1 MRKLILALSLTAA
14 VTAALAPTLAS
25 ASGCE
30 ARAAHRRVAG
40 TILGGLAG
48 AVIGNQVSH
57 NGGALVGGVGGAVV
71 GNQLSRTSC
80 DHDYARHR
88 AYQPAVYDRAGP
100 QHQQPCGW
108 HDQAF
113 YDAHGNLVHQQIQD
127 CR

>member
-1 MRKLILALSLTAA
+1 MRKFILALGIVATVA
-14 VTAALAPTLAS
+14 APTLA
-25 ASGCE
+25 AANGCE
-30 ARAAHRRVAG
+30 VRAEHRRVAG

-48 AVIGNQVSH
+48 AVIGNQFSH
-57 NGGALVGGVGGAVV
+57 RGGALVGGVGGAVV

-80 DHDYARHR
+80 DHDYRHR
-88 AYQPAVYDRAGP
+88 GYYRQPAAYYGP
-100 QHQQPCGW
+100 TPGGRCGW

>member
-1 MRKLILALSLTAA
+1 MRKFILALSLAAA
-14 VTAALAPTLAS
+14 VAAPTLAA

-30 ARAAHRRVAG
+30 ERAEHRRVAG

-57 NGGALVGGVGGAVV
+57 SGGALIGGIGGAVV

-80 DHDYARHR
+80 DHAYARRR
-88 AYQPAVYDRAGP
+88 AYEPAVYRNCAR
-100 QHQQPCGW
+100 CGV

-113 YDAHGNLVHQQIQD
+113 YDDHGNLVHQQVSD
-127 CR
+127 CQ